1 MMSEEI
7 SREIILDVLESML
20 SSGLRA
26 VRETKRAAGASPL
39 RSRGPRKKSNIK
51 LVEDILKSANE
62 PLHVDDIIARA
73 EADFGVHLRR
83 ESIVSALTKKVLE
96 GRIFRRTGRNVFA
109 LLETEGR

>member
-39 RSRGPRKKSNIK
+39 RSRGPEKS
-51 LVEDILKSANE
+51 
-62 PLHVDDIIARA
+62 
-73 EADFGVHLRR
+73 
-83 ESIVSALTKKVLE
+83 
-96 GRIFRRTGRNVFA
+96 RTLN
-109 LLETEGR
+109 